1 MAQNPNLAPDFVHA
15 RSVEEVP
22 GARKLLVFP
31 DGFRCCTHTS
41 VEETEFIYNEV
52 VARRDYLP
60 EGRTLADA
68 ECVLDVGANIGV
80 FTLFAASQN
89 PRAVIHAFEPIRETC
104 EVLRLNVEMNRLPG
118 VRIYNCA
125 VGARN
130 EENRFFTYYPNMAGN
145 STAVPEIK
153 RNQLQVLE
161 GQLGKELTGFLF
173 RAEARQ
179 APVTTLSAFLERNAI
194 TAVDFLKID
203 VEGDELA
210 VLQGL
215 DRKDAFR
222 IRNLAVETHT
232 PQLAGEVRAEL
243 ERMGLKI
250 ISDSGMPAL
259 PDVRNIFAV
268 NGGG

>member
-1 MAQNPNLAPDFVHA
+1 LAQNPNLAPDFVHA
-15 RSVEEVP
+15 RSVEEAP
-22 GARKLLVFP
+22 GGRKLLVFP

-52 VARRDYLP
+52 VVRQDYLP
-60 EGRTLADA
+60 GGRTLVDA
-68 ECVLDVGANIGV
+68 ACILDVGANIGV
-80 FTLFAASQN
+80 FTLFAAFRN

-104 EVLRLNVEMNRLPG
+104 EVLQLNVELNRLAG
-118 VRIYNCA
+118 VRVHNCA

-130 EENRFFTYYPNMAGN
+130 EEKRSFTYYPNMAGN
-145 STAVPEIK
+145 STAAPELK
-153 RNQLQVLE
+153 RNQMRVLE

-173 RAEARQ
+173 RAETRY
-179 APVTTLSAFLERNAI
+179 APVTTLSAFLERNAV

-210 VLQGL
+210 VLRGL

-232 PQLAGEVRAEL
+232 PQLAEEVRAEL
-243 ERMGLKI
+243 EGMGLKI
-250 ISDSGMPAL
+250 VSESGMPAL

-268 NGGG
+268 HDGK